1 MGEPKAALGGTAP
14 PHAMPISLLTV
25 TAGPRGRPL
34 GPQEARPVRTHR
46 WLHRKVRLPALLV
59 ALASSGLL
67 ITAVLPA
74 PPAAASVA
82 EENAFV
88 SLINADRAAA
98 GARPLAAM
106 GDLTTA
112 ARGWS
117 AQMAPTGTIW
127 HSTTWSTQFSGYSA
141 AAQNVGEG
149 PEDVQGLH
157 TAFMNS
163 PEHRVNI
170 LNPVYSEVGIGVAMS
185 GVTMYVTEDF
195 RDPNRPDT
203 VGAIGAHYD
212 GLGGGASLLGWPTT
226 SEFPVAGGAGQHF
239 DGGSMYWSPA
249 TGAQEVHGAIR
260 LEWASIGWERS
271 VLGTPDGVGRFNHFA
286 GGSAYWTPAT
296 GAHEVHGAIRA
307 EWAAIGWERSAIG
320 YPLTDEL
327 GTPDGVGRFNH
338 FADGSVFWTP
348 ATGAHEVHGAIRS
361 VWAARGWETG
371 GLGYPTSDEYSVPGG
386 RRSNFAHG
394 SLTWSASTGQVT
406 SGQ

>member
-127 HSTTWSTQFSGYSA
+127 HSTTWSTQFGGYSA

-149 PEDVQGLH
+149 PEDVQRLH

-203 VGAIGAHYD
+203 VGAIG
-212 GLGGGASLLGWPTT
+212 
-226 SEFPVAGGAGQHF
+226 QHF

-271 VLGTPDGVGRFNHFA
+271 VLGFPLTDELGTPDGVGRFNHFA
-286 GGSAYWTPAT
+286 GGSVYWTPAT

-338 FADGSVFWTP
+338 FAGGSVYWTP
-348 ATGAHEVHGAIRS
+348 STGAHEVHGAIRS

-386 RRSNFAHG
+386 RRSDFAHG
-394 SLTWSASTGQVT
+394 SLTWSASTDQVT
-406 SGQ
+406 SGR

>member
-1 MGEPKAALGGTAP
+1 
-14 PHAMPISLLTV
+14 
-25 TAGPRGRPL
+25 
-34 GPQEARPVRTHR
+34 VRTHH

-74 PPAAASVA
+74 SPAAASVA

-88 SLINADRAAA
+88 GLINADRAAA

-127 HSTTWSTQFSGYSA
+127 HSTTWNTQFSGYSA

-149 PEDVQGLH
+149 PEDVQRLH

-170 LNPVYSEVGIGVAMS
+170 LNPVYSEVGIGMVMS
-185 GVTMYVTEDF
+185 GATMFVTEDF

-226 SEFPVAGGAGQHF
+226 AEFPVAGGAGQHF

-260 LEWASIGWERS
+260 LEWASIGWERG
-271 VLGTPDGVGRFNHFA
+271 VLGFPLTDELGTPDGVGRFNHFA
-286 GGSAYWTPAT
+286 GGSVYWTPAT

-338 FADGSVFWTP
+338 FAGGSVYWTP

-361 VWAARGWETG
+361 VWAAQGWETG

-406 SGQ
+406 SGR

>member
-170 LNPVYSEVGIGVAMS
+170 LNPVYSEVGIGV
-185 GVTMYVTEDF
+185 
-195 RDPNRPDT
+195 
-203 VGAIGAHYD
+203 
-212 GLGGGASLLGWPTT
+212 
-226 SEFPVAGGAGQHF
+226 
-239 DGGSMYWSPA
+239 SMYWSPA

-271 VLGTPDGVGRFNHFA
+271 VLGFPLTDELGTPDGVGRFNHFA

-338 FADGSVFWTP
+338 FAGGSVYWTP

-361 VWAARGWETG
+361 VWAAQGWETG

-406 SGQ
+406 SGR